1 MEALHE
7 RGKFVA
13 LLFYSTYFISQ
24 ECISV
29 CNDKKLKD
37 SVNRLGTCFNKS
49 LAEAIREQD
58 FPIFFFF
65 TLTSYC
71 TRICPQAF
79 HLKDAY
85 ILKWLCYF
93 PRRWKGVKVFSSKI
107 CLSPLPP
114 RLEITYI
121 LLTKT
126 MTYGPS

>member
-58 FPIFFFF
+58 FPIFFFS
-65 TLTSYC
+65 L
-71 TRICPQAF
+71 
-79 HLKDAY
+79 
-85 ILKWLCYF
+85 
-93 PRRWKGVKVFSSKI
+93 
-107 CLSPLPP
+107 
-114 RLEITYI
+114 
-121 LLTKT
+121 
-126 MTYGPS
+126 